1 MISQAANMASTTT
14 ASSRLAATDP
24 VESIRDYPIPIPP
37 FRQPPQK
44 ETFQQPPRR
53 RKPRQPD
60 TVPPEPDGRRDRG
73 LVDDYA

>member
-1 MISQAANMASTTT
+1 MISQAANPASTTPPP
-14 ASSRLAATDP
+14 SRLAASDP

-53 RKPRQPD
+53 RKPQQPD
-60 TVPPEPDGRRDRG
+60 TAPSKPDSRHDRG